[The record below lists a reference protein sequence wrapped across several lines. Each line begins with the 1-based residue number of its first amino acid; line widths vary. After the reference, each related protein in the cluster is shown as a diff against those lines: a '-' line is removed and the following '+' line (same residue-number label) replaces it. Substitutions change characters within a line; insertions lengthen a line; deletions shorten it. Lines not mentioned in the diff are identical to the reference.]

1 MCCSPAISLYFYM
14 ITDFELWMFLAGLGI
29 FLFGMHMMEESIR
42 LLSGS
47 AFRLLIRRYTGTRIK
62 AILSG
67 TFSTAILQSSSA
79 VSLMVLAFVGAGIM
93 SLTQAV
99 AVMMGTKIGTTAT
112 AWIVAVFGFKFNID
126 AFSLPLIGIG
136 GLGMI
141 VLAKSARYVNI
152 SKFLVAFGFL
162 FMGLDYMKGSV
173 DQFSEAMD
181 PALFAGY
188 GIIIYAVVGLVM
200 TAIMQSSSATIAIVL
215 TMLFSGVID
224 FKTGAAM
231 VIGANVG
238 TTVTVLLGSIGEMVS
253 KKQAAISQLIFT
265 VSTAVVT
272 LIFLTPLTWLVL
284 DLLGFESNLV
294 LGLALFHSIFN
305 VIGVVMFYPFIERIA
320 GISMKIIPEKEVA
333 LSKYMHKT
341 DPSVTDAGMEAFRRE
356 IIRQMK
362 YSINY
367 IKQVVLPGVYE
378 EPVTYSDLERY
389 HAEIFEY
396 YTKLVSVEMDEMHTD
411 KADRLL
417 RASRNIMNAS
427 KNLFELRDELSQLQ
441 REIESEHQKSYISIQ
456 ERFKKCFETGEKI
469 SPKLA
474 ETEGLIEEITQLR
487 YYIDQKDKEFIK
499 MCTTIISSGKFKKA
513 EVTFLLMIN
522 RMVTQSNRMLV
533 FAMTELLEKMDYL
546 KLIEE
551 KN

>member
-1 MCCSPAISLYFYM
+1 M
-14 ITDFELWMFLAGLGI
+14 AGLGI

-42 LLSGS
+42 LLSGG
-47 AFRLLIRRYTGTRIK
+47 AFRALIRRYTGTRLK

-173 DQFSEAMD
+173 DQLSEAID
-181 PALFAGY
+181 PAMFAGY
-188 GIIIYAVVGLVM
+188 GVLLFALFGLVM

-215 TMLFSGVID
+215 TMLFSGVIE
-224 FKTGAAM
+224 FKAGAAM

-238 TTVTVLLGSIGEMVS
+238 TTVTVLLGSIGELIS

-265 VSTAVVT
+265 VTTAIVT
-272 LIFLTPLTWLVL
+272 LLLLAPLTWVVL
-284 DLLGFESNLV
+284 DLFNFESNLV

-305 VIGVVMFYPFIERIA
+305 VIGVIMFYPFIDRVA
-320 GISMKIIPEKEVA
+320 GLSMKIIPEKEVA
-333 LSKYMHKT
+333 LGKYMHKT
-341 DPSVTDAGMEAFRRE
+341 DATVTDAGMEAFRRE
-356 IIRQMK
+356 IIRQLRF
-362 YSINY
+362 SIEY
-367 IKQVVLPGVYE
+367 IRQIILPGVVEKQVAYNE
-378 EPVTYSDLERY
+378 LEQY

-396 YTKLVSVEMDEMHTD
+396 YTKLVSVDIDDLHAG
-411 KADRLL
+411 KAEQLL

-427 KNLFELRDELSQLQ
+427 RNLFEMREELSILKS
-441 REIESEHQKSYISIQ
+441 EIDPAHQKAYSSIQ
-456 ERFKKCFETGEKI
+456 ERFKRTFETGKKLE
-469 SPKLA
+469 PKLKK
-474 ETEGLIEEITQLR
+474 TEGLAEEIEELR
-487 YYIDQKDKEFIK
+487 IYIDQNDKNFIQ
-499 MCTTIISSGKFKKA
+499 MCSSIISSGKFKKA

-533 FAMTELLEKMDYL
+533 FAMRELLERMDYL
-546 KLIEE
+546 KQNDEG
-551 KN
+551 N

>member
-1 MCCSPAISLYFYM
+1 M
-14 ITDFELWMFLAGLGI
+14 DFEIWMFLAGLGI

-42 LLSGS
+42 LLSGG
-47 AFRLLIRRYTGTRIK
+47 AFRALIRRYTGTRLK

-173 DQFSEAMD
+173 DQLSEAID
-181 PALFAGY
+181 PTVFAGY
-188 GIIIYAVVGLVM
+188 GILVFALVGLVM

-224 FKTGAAM
+224 FKAGAAM

-238 TTVTVLLGSIGEMVS
+238 TTVTVLLGSIGELIS

-265 VSTAVVT
+265 VTTAIVT
-272 LIFLTPLTWLVL
+272 LLFLSPLTWLVL
-284 DLLGFESNLV
+284 ELFNFESNLV

-305 VIGVVMFYPFIERIA
+305 VIGVLLFFPFIEKVA
-320 GISMKIIPEKEVA
+320 GISMRIIPEKEVA

-341 DPSVTDAGMEAFRRE
+341 DPAVTDAGMEAFRRE
-356 IIRQMK
+356 IIRQLRF
-362 YSINY
+362 SLEY
-367 IKQVVLPGVYE
+367 IKQIVIPGVVE
-378 EPVTYSDLERY
+378 KPVAYSDLERY

-396 YTKLVSVEMDEMHTD
+396 YTKLVSVELDQPHTE
-411 KADRLL
+411 KADLLL

-427 KNLFELRDELSQLQ
+427 KNLFEMRDELSILKN
-441 REIESEHQKSYISIQ
+441 EIDPDHQNAYSSIQ
-456 ERFKKCFETGEKI
+456 ERFMRCFEAGKKLE
-469 SPKLA
+469 PKLK
-474 ETEGLIEEITQLR
+474 ETEGLAEEIGELR
-487 YYIDQKDKEFIK
+487 AFIDQKDKNFIQ
-499 MCTTIISSGKFKKA
+499 MCSVIISSGKFKKS
-513 EVTFLLMIN
+513 EVTFLLMVN

-533 FAMTELLEKMDYL
+533 FAMRELIDKMDYL
-546 KLIEE
+546 KPNEE
-551 KN
+551 ID